1 MINATIVGLG
11 WWGKHIVHSL
21 QDSGTIRIVRG
32 VDVNP
37 DAARDFASQHGVS
50 LTADLRDA
58 LDDAQI
64 HAVILATPHSLH
76 EAQILRAAAAGK
88 HVFCEKPLALTRA
101 SAERAIVACEEA
113 GVVLGVGHERRFEP
127 AMVEIKRLI
136 NSGEL
141 GTIMHVEANFSHDR
155 LGHVDP
161 HDWHASTVEAPA
173 AGMTAMGI
181 HLTDTYIHMLGP
193 VEKVFAQS
201 AKRVVASDSGD
212 VIAVH
217 LTFTS
222 GVTGYLNAILVTP
235 LFMRFQ
241 VFGAEGWVEARD
253 TAHPEMGGVTY
264 LTLCTRDG
272 APQTREYNSINT
284 VRANLEAFAEA
295 VGGGAP
301 YPFTREEK
309 LHNIAILEA
318 IVTSVATG
326 EAVRVS

>member
-37 DAARDFASQHGVS
+37 DAVRGFASEHGLS

-58 LDDAQI
+58 LDDSQI
-64 HAVILATPHSLH
+64 HAMILATPHSLH
-76 EAQILRAAAAGK
+76 EAQILRAAVAGK
-88 HVFCEKPLALTRA
+88 HVFCEKPLALTKA
-101 SAERAIVACEEA
+101 SAERAITACEEA

-155 LGHVDP
+155 LANVDP
-161 HDWHASTVEAPA
+161 NDWHASTVDAPA

-181 HLTDTYIHMLGP
+181 HLTDAYIHMLGP
-193 VEKVFAQS
+193 VETVFAQS

-212 VIAVH
+212 VISVH

-222 GVTGYLNAILVTP
+222 GVTGYFNAILVTP

-253 TAHPEMGGVTY
+253 TAHPETGGVTY
-264 LTLCTRDG
+264 LTLCTRG
-272 APQTREYNSINT
+272 GVPQTREYNSINT
-284 VRANLEAFAEA
+284 VRTNLEAFAEA

-301 YPFTREEK
+301 YPFTTEEK
-309 LHNIAILEA
+309 LHNIATLEA
-318 IVTSVATG
+318 IVRSVATG
-326 EAVRVS
+326 EAVRV